1 MQASTPFNNKLF
13 LWESREEK
21 GHEYAASD
29 ARHKKSVLLASLLLK
44 GVKKVTILILR
55 TGSPSSKYD
64 NRHCYVRSKYKDMGE
79 KKLFL

>member
-1 MQASTPFNNKLF
+1 M
-13 LWESREEK
+13 
-21 GHEYAASD
+21 
-29 ARHKKSVLLASLLLK
+29 LLASLLLK
-44 GVKKVTILILR
+44 GVKKVKILILR

>member
-1 MQASTPFNNKLF
+1 MQRAMRGT
-13 LWESREEK
+13 RVGEER
-21 GHEYAASD
+21 AFSFT
-29 ARHKKSVLLASLLLK
+29 LAK
-44 GVKKVTILILR
+44 GVKKVKILILR